1 MSLIAITDHFD
12 SPSREEVEILGNKVG
27 NNLGEDTRV
36 LLVWHEP
43 INEEFLNKV
52 PNLIGVQRYG
62 VGYDNLD
69 LGLLESKGIIAC
81 NNPDYG
87 TEEVADS
94 AFAMILNFSRG
105 IGRYDHN
112 SKKYFDSWQE
122 NIDPQIKRTSEST
135 VGVVG
140 AGRIGGTLLLKA
152 KAFGFR
158 TAFFA
163 SSYRCISSVN
173 L

>member
-1 MSLIAITDHFD
+1 MFSQA
-12 SPSREEVEILGNKVG
+12 SGQS
-27 NNLGEDTRV
+27 
-36 LLVWHEP
+36 
-43 INEEFLNKV
+43 
-52 PNLIGVQRYG
+52 
-62 VGYDNLD
+62 
-69 LGLLESKGIIAC
+69 
-81 NNPDYG
+81 
-87 TEEVADS
+87 EEVADS

-158 TAFFA
+158 TAFFDPYKPRGHEKMLGA
-163 SSYRCISSVN
+163 KRYETIEGLLKNSDFVSIHTPLNEETKGNDRFGMLDSTSSSH
-173 L
+173 